1 MSYLYQIE
9 KLPQDEI
16 ASKLKMHPYRIK
28 MLCRTLVKIKY
39 KEILNIIDELF
50 KMDTK
55 IKEMAIDPV
64 TCLELFIINFNDIKI
79 GNK

>member
-1 MSYLYQIE
+1 M
-9 KLPQDEI
+9 
-16 ASKLKMHPYRIK
+16 ATKLKMHPYRIK

-50 KMDTK
+50 KMATK

>member
-1 MSYLYQIE
+1 
-9 KLPQDEI
+9 
-16 ASKLKMHPYRIK
+16 